1 MKVSTGLR
9 NHQLVVGS
17 VKSALDGLVVRM
29 YGAATEG
36 EVESVIPATADAG
49 IGSAILMGTVTVD
62 GVPGAGVSFEDT
74 ASAGV
79 LAKDPSEVW
88 KGTMT
93 NAGYFAFCRICASDD
108 DDLES
113 TTAIR
118 TQLTVGVLPTKEVI
132 VSAKNKGAG
141 EEQRLDQFYVGVPAG
156 E

>member
-36 EVESVIPATADAG
+36 GVESVIPATADAG

-62 GVPGAGVSFEDT
+62 GIPGAGVSFEDT

-93 NAGYFAFCRICASDD
+93 NAAYFAFCRICAADD

-113 TTAIR
+113 TIAIR
-118 TQLTVGVLPTKEVI
+118 AQLTVGVLPTKEVI
-132 VSAKNKGAG
+132 VSAKNKGVG